1 MRTGVFQR
9 SFLAY
14 AKIAASFVV
23 IESPLGD
30 EPDSQASKH
39 LSFFSAKGC
48 DHQRGRESAA
58 ATEETRG
65 EATQCGAV
73 QRISAQVRLTAPPKN
88 A

>member
-30 EPDSQASKH
+30 EPDSQASKQASVV
-39 LSFFSAKGC
+39 LFS
-48 DHQRGRESAA
+48 
-58 ATEETRG
+58 
-65 EATQCGAV
+65 
-73 QRISAQVRLTAPPKN
+73 
-88 A
+88 